1 MRPGPPAN
9 RTMQT
14 MLTSGSCTSGM
25 TPTASYTAN
34 NQLTSAL
41 YHYDQA
47 GDVDVDPQNQYLYD
61 AEGRICAV
69 SSPNPLGG
77 TIMTGYIYDADGTR
91 VSKGT
96 IQAWSCNPTTSGY
109 TTTSDYI
116 LGPGGEQFSEYTM
129 TNGTMTWL
137 HTNVWADGMLIAT
150 YAQDDTVK
158 SGTTTENGLLHFYFD
173 DPLGTRRAQTD
184 YAGHLE
190 QNCSSLPYGDSE
202 TCGSSPTEH
211 LFTGKERDAE
221 SGNDYF
227 GARYYASSMGRF
239 MSPDWSAKEDP
250 VPYAKLD
257 DPQSLNLYAYVRNNP
272 LGGVDSNGHEGT
284 AAEATA
290 QAAEDWIF
298 GSTPVQFDGGKKR
311 RPAAQ
316 QQPSKQDQVK
326 SAALG
331 AKNLAACTTQFFG
344 SGFNFTLANLPN
356 IDATQNLGGMTI
368 GRTKASMVP
377 DDGVATILIDKGSF
391 SSMKPADLAITYL
404 HETANARAIQQF
416 TQWSGPDFV
425 NGGISRQDRALL
437 GPMGRMPS
445 NGQSHASSGDH
456 DIGNQFERC
465 LNGSPLE

>member
-1 MRPGPPAN
+1 MGTRTESLHKSTRNTLGICSINSRELSPEPYNQMQMQLSSNVQIPDGLLAAN
-9 RTMQT
+9 ALLSEKSRLGFRSDDSTLRWGSRVVISST
-14 MLTSGSCTSGM
+14 AIGISGT
-25 TPTASYTAN
+25 
-34 NQLTSAL
+34 
-41 YHYDQA
+41 
-47 GDVDVDPQNQYLYD
+47 LYD
-61 AEGRICAV
+61 SRIE
-69 SSPNPLGG
+69 SR
-77 TIMTGYIYDADGTR
+77 Y
-91 VSKGT
+91 
-96 IQAWSCNPTTSGY
+96 
-109 TTTSDYI
+109 
-116 LGPGGEQFSEYTM
+116 
-129 TNGTMTWL
+129 
-137 HTNVWADGMLIAT
+137 
-150 YAQDDTVK
+150 
-158 SGTTTENGLLHFYFD
+158 
-173 DPLGTRRAQTD
+173 
-184 YAGHLE
+184 
-190 QNCSSLPYGDSE
+190 
-202 TCGSSPTEH
+202 
-211 LFTGKERDAE
+211 TGKERDVE

-227 GARYYASSMGRF
+227 GARYYASTMGRF
-239 MSPDWSAKEDP
+239 MSPDWSGKVEP
-250 VPYAKLD
+250 VPYSKLD
-257 DPQSLNLYAYVRNNP
+257 DPQTLNLYAYVRNNP